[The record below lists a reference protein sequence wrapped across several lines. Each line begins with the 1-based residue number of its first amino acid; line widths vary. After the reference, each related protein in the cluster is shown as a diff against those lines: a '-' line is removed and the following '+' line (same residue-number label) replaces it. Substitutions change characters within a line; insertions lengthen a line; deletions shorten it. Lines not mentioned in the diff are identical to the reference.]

1 MVSSI
6 CIFSSRNSKAWLPYD
21 RFDRPQ
27 DVGRSGGSYG
37 NIRVGDSGDRS
48 DCIPR
53 IAQVL
58 SQTIRAI
65 GAIKGFLMETIPD
78 DRSDRGDL
86 NITHS
91 CRERHD
97 SCHNVLKMAVDN
109 EFSLELF
116 TADVQIYG
124 CLYKKFSKEYN
135 DKYKGIINCWKK
147 IGGKF
152 GLFPEGSEKQY
163 KNIRTAYGR
172 FLKRTSPSKSRKNDK
187 KNCAASTKRL
197 LIAGIFKLAPNNAK

>member
-1 MVSSI
+1 MIENGTLRGGTYLYGLYMGVPPPSRGGVYNVPSPILNLTLNPGFHIIASI
-6 CIFSSRNSKAWLPYD
+6 VRKTWDD
-21 RFDRPQ
+21 RGDHGNTRVVDSADR
-27 DVGRSGGSYG
+27 D
-37 NIRVGDSGDRS
+37 DRS
-48 DCIPR
+48 DCHGR

-65 GAIKGFLMETIPD
+65 GAIKNFLMET
-78 DRSDRGDL
+78 SDRGDP

-97 SCHNVLKMAVDN
+97 SCHNVLKMAADN

-116 TADVQIYG
+116 TAEVQIYD
-124 CLYKKFSKEYN
+124 CLYNKFSKEYR
-135 DKYKGIINCWKK
+135 DKYKGINCWKK

-152 GLFPEGSEKQY
+152 GLSPEEAEKQY

-172 FLKRTSPSKSRKNDK
+172 FLTRTSPSKSRKNDK
-187 KNCAASTKRL
+187 
-197 LIAGIFKLAPNNAK
+197 